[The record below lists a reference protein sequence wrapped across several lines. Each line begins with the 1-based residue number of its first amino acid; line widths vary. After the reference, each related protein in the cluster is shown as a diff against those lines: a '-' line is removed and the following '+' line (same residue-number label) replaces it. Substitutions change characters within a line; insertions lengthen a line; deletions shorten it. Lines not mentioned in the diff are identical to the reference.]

1 MSNEIY
7 RKVIKIE
14 DIFLEMFPSFFISP
28 VCSKIIVLNL
38 FIGYAWAVL
47 QVGDC

>member
-14 DIFLEMFPSFFISP
+14 DIFLEMFPSFFLSP
-28 VCSKIIVLNL
+28 LYVVK
-38 FIGYAWAVL
+38 
-47 QVGDC
+47 